1 MGANIEEITAFLA
14 GQFPNNKLVIEAVG
28 NKAARVK
35 HLIGSEELRPG
46 GTVAGPVLMGLADAA
61 LYIAIFGE
69 VGIVPLAVTTSL
81 TINFMRKPTAD
92 AAVMADCK
100 LMKVGRILVVGE
112 VTLCSEDQ
120 EEPVAHVVGTYS
132 IPPIG

>member
-35 HLIGSEELRPG
+35 HLKGSEELRPG

-92 AAVMADCK
+92 AEI
-100 LMKVGRILVVGE
+100 GRASCRERV
-112 VTLCSEDQ
+112 
-120 EEPVAHVVGTYS
+120 
-132 IPPIG
+132 